1 MTKTLQERKAK
12 AVEAREESQKLL
24 QKSLSNE
31 VLQNKFYEKWNG
43 VLPTVVS
50 GDSDLLLNIGK

>member
-1 MTKTLQERKAK
+1 MTKTLQERKAE
-12 AVEAREESQKLL
+12 AVKAREESQKLL